1 MRVTSDERSTPRA
14 RLAAAAAA
22 ALLLAGLAA
31 ATAARAGEPAPSGE
45 ALFLRNCATCHL
57 GRGSLIGSAPLPDLL
72 SAPLP
77 RGDSVEAL
85 TVVIR
90 NGTGAPKMPAFR
102 EGLSDAEIAALV
114 GYLRERR
121 AQAARS
127 ASPSAAR
134 P

>member
-1 MRVTSDERSTPRA
+1 MPSDERSTPRA
-14 RLAAAAAA
+14 PLASAAAA
-22 ALLLAGLAA
+22 ALLMLAGLAGGTAGRA
-31 ATAARAGEPAPSGE
+31 ADPAPSGE
-45 ALFLRNCATCHL
+45 QIFLRNCATCHL

-77 RGDSVEAL
+77 RGDSAEAL

-90 NGTGAPKMPAFR
+90 NGTGSPKMPAFR

-121 AQAARS
+121 AQAPR
-127 ASPSAAR
+127 
-134 P
+134 